1 MQHAAPLQAIL
12 ANDPQRCAVLGQVR
26 SLELPD
32 CWVGAGF
39 IRNAVWDYL
48 HDRPPSR
55 HSGDVDVIW
64 FCPERA
70 RLGDDQEIEAAL
82 RALDP
87 MVDWSVKNQA
97 RMHLRNGDAPY
108 TSAIEAIGSWP
119 EMATAVAHGGRL
131 VRDRGAVRP
140 GRSVRSGPAAD
151 RALCRREASH
161 VSRSHTVQTVA
172 GDLAAAADRGVMFN
186 LKRSTRAFQTSRPG
200 KRTVTLFPALVWD

>member
-39 IRNAVWDYL
+39 IRNAVWDHL

-119 EMATAVAHGGRL
+119 ETATAVSARL
-131 VRDRGAVRP
+131 TADG
-140 GRSVRSGPAAD
+140 SCEIAAPFG
-151 RALCRREASH
+151 L
-161 VSRSHTVQTVA
+161 
-172 GDLAAAADRGVMFN
+172 GDLFDLVLRPTARFAGEKRPMYLDRIQS
-186 LKRSTRAFQTSRPG
+186 KRWLAIWPRLRIVA
-200 KRTVTLFPALVWD
+200 